1 MKKSKK
7 TLLIAAGLAAVA
19 GGAVAA
25 YFATA
30 NYLLKVALDRNQ
42 PKANSKAKNR
52 LIGNDDFTKMLENMI
67 SAAGE
72 LEKIPLE
79 TIEIEGHDGIKLVGH
94 LYMPEN
100 PKRLIVAMHGWRSGW
115 SQDFGIISPFWQQN
129 DCAVLY
135 AEQRAQGSS
144 EGDYMGF
151 GLLERYDCFEWVK
164 WADNKTEGKLPIY
177 MCGVSMGATTVL
189 MASGFTLPS
198 SVKGIIADC
207 GFTSPH
213 AIWKHVAEDN
223 LKIPYGLYSSV
234 VNDMCKKRIQ
244 SKSDEYSCTEALKNC
259 KVPVLFA
266 HGTDD
271 KFVPIEMT
279 FENYK
284 ACASPKKLFIV
295 PGAAHGMSYFV
306 DKDGY
311 EKITLKFF
319 KEYDN
324 S

>member
-7 TLLIAAGLAAVA
+7 RLFIAASISAVI

-25 YFATA
+25 YLTTA
-30 NYLLKVALDRNQ
+30 NYLLKVALDRSQ
-42 PKANSKAKNR
+42 PKAKPKTKNR
-52 LIGNDDFTKMLENMI
+52 LIGNDNYTEMFESMLT
-67 SAAGE
+67 AAGE
-72 LEKIPLE
+72 LEKVSME
-79 TIEIEGHDGIKLVGH
+79 TVEIESHDGIKLVGH
-94 LYMPEN
+94 LYFPEN
-100 PKRLIVAMHGWRSGW
+100 AKRLIVAMHGWRSGW
-115 SQDFGIISPFWQQN
+115 SQDFGIISPFWHNN

-144 EGDYMGF
+144 EGEYMGF
-151 GLLERYDCFEWVK
+151 GLLERFDCFEWVK
-164 WADNKTEGKLPIY
+164 WANERTSGQLPIY

-189 MASGFTLPS
+189 MASGFTLPI

-213 AIWKHVAEDN
+213 AIWKHVAENN

-244 SKSDEYSCTEALKNC
+244 AASDEYSCTEALKNC
-259 KVPVLFA
+259 TVPVLFA

-271 KFVPIEMT
+271 KFVPIDMT

-295 PGAAHGMSYFV
+295 PGASHGMSYFL

-311 EKITLKFF
+311 EKITLEFF
-319 KEYDN
+319 RENDN
-324 S
+324 Y